1 MRSGRVA
8 LSIFAVWIVLV
19 SSASAQEVPQ
29 SSSNVPLVTVP
40 RLMRIAGTVRDAEG
54 NVLTGTIGIKFA
66 LYKDASG
73 QVPVWQETQNVQLNS
88 AGHYSVLLGATTDEG
103 LPVEI
108 FSTGEARWLGTQPD
122 GQAEQPR
129 VLLLSVGYA
138 LKAAD
143 ADMLGGRPASD
154 FALAVNQDSMSPQSA
169 SAAVQSDSA
178 RLQIGAGTMPSLG
191 VPATPCSSITSDGSG
206 TVNQLSK
213 FTSACNIENSAIFE
227 SGGNVGIGNTSP
239 AGMLDV
245 SGTAVIRGYLS
256 ALEGAAMAPI
266 GAATPTQA
274 FTSSPLDLKVS
285 VYNTALV
292 GPANYI
298 YRWQAEPTG
307 NNTTNTGAT
316 LNLQYGVTG
325 DIAETGLSIAK
336 NGVITFAPGQTFPS
350 LGTVTSVAT
359 GAGLTGG
366 PITKSGTISIPAG
379 GVTNNLLANSSITVN
394 AGSGLSG
401 GGTVGLGGTVT
412 ITNAAPSLGGTV
424 TSVAAGTGL
433 MGGPITKSGTLSL
446 NTSYTD
452 TRYLQLNGG
461 TLSGS
466 LTGTTAVFSGAM
478 SASNGVFAGP
488 VNAAGVV
495 MPSRG
500 VATAQTGRNSNAL
513 DFLASSFNSSK
524 STAIAQDFRWQAEGV
539 GNDSANPSAT
549 LNLLFASNGSAPVE
563 TGLSVASTGRLT
575 FAPGQSFPGT
585 GTITQITAGPGLVG
599 GGSSGSVSL
608 SLPKTCSAGQTL
620 RWNGTNWICGSFG
633 GVSGVADGIA
643 YFLGP
648 SNVTSTAA
656 PTDGQILIGATG
668 DAPSLGTLTPGAN
681 ISITNGPGSIKIS
694 AAGAAAL
701 PYFVTGEQHAG
712 SSVSA
717 GANVT
722 ALWGFLLP
730 YPVSTSKITYD
741 VTTVDN
747 SANKYNIGIYSYS
760 GNLVVAT
767 GAIAGTTFAPSAAFH
782 SVAWTKGAITLE
794 PGRYYIAFTTNCTSK
809 CAAIGATA
817 TYVSFAIAAT
827 GGASTGGA
835 LPATLTAPADNWAVG
850 NQPTIVIH

>member
-1 MRSGRVA
+1 M
-8 LSIFAVWIVLV
+8 LV
-19 SSASAQEVPQ
+19 SAAFAQNGPQ
-29 SSSNVPLVTVP
+29 SSSTPAMVTVP
-40 RLMRIAGTVRDAEG
+40 RLLRITGSVHDAEG
-54 NVLTGTIGIKFA
+54 NALSGIIGIKFA
-66 LYKDASG
+66 LYKDAND

-88 AGHYSVLLGATTDEG
+88 AGRYSVLLGATNDEG
-103 LPVEI
+103 LPLEI
-108 FSTGEARWLGTQPD
+108 FSAGEARWLGTQPD

-129 VLLLSVGYA
+129 FLLLSVGYA

-154 FALAVNQDSMSPQSA
+154 FALAVNQDSISPQAA
-169 SAAVQSDSA
+169 SAVQSDPA
-178 RLQIGAGTMPSLG
+178 RLQIGAGTAPPLG
-191 VPATPCSSITSDGSG
+191 VPGTPCSSITSDGSG
-206 TVNQLSK
+206 AVNQVSK
-213 FTSACNIENSAIFE
+213 FTSACNIENSALFE
-227 SGGNVGIGNTSP
+227 SGGNVGIGNSNP
-239 AGMLDV
+239 AAMLDV
-245 SGTAVIRGYLS
+245 SGAAVIRGYLTS
-256 ALEGAAMAPI
+256 LGGEAMAPV
-266 GAATPTQA
+266 GAATPSQA
-274 FTSSPLDLKVS
+274 FTSNPLDLKVS

-316 LNLQYGVTG
+316 LNLLYGVIG
-325 DIAETGLSIAK
+325 DVAETGLSVAK

-350 LGTVTSVAT
+350 LGSVTSVAT

-401 GGTVGLGGTVT
+401 GGMVALGGTVT
-412 ITNAAPSLGGTV
+412 IANAAPSLGGTV
-424 TSVAAGTGL
+424 TSIVAGTGL
-433 MGGPITKSGTLSL
+433 TGGTITKSGTLSL

-452 TRYLQLNGG
+452 TRYLQVNGG
-461 TLSGS
+461 TLSGG
-466 LTGTTAVFSGAM
+466 LTGTTAAFSGAL
-478 SASNGVFAGP
+478 SAANGTFGGP
-488 VNAAGVV
+488 VNAAGIV

-524 STAIAQDFRWQAEGV
+524 ATAIAQDFRWQAEGV
-539 GNDSANPSAT
+539 GNNSANPSAT
-549 LNLLFASNGSAPVE
+549 LNLLFASNGGAPAE
-563 TGLSVASTGRLT
+563 TGLSVASNGQVT
-575 FAPGQSFPGT
+575 FAPGQTFPGT
-585 GTITQITAGPGLVG
+585 GTITQITAGPGLIG
-599 GGSSGSVSL
+599 GGSTGSVTL

-620 RWNGTNWICGSFG
+620 RWNGTNWVCGSFG

-648 SNVTSTAA
+648 ANVTSTAA
-656 PTDGQILIGATG
+656 PVDGQVLIGATS
-668 DAPSLGTLTPGAN
+668 DAPSLATLTAGAN

-694 AAGAAAL
+694 ATGAAAL
-701 PYFVTGEQHAG
+701 PYFATGDQHAG

-717 GANVT
+717 GTNVT

-730 YPVSTSKITYD
+730 YPVTTSKITYD

-747 SANKYNIGIYSYS
+747 GANKYNIGIYNYS
-760 GNLVVAT
+760 GNLLAQIGAT
-767 GAIAGTTFAPSAAFH
+767 AGTTFAPSAAFH
-782 SVAWTKGAITLE
+782 SLAWSKGATTLQ
-794 PGRYYIAFTTNCTSK
+794 PGRYYIAFTTDCTSK

-817 TYVSFAIAAT
+817 TYVSFAIASS
-827 GGASTGGA
+827 GGASSGGA